1 MKTFQKGLF
10 LQMALRWAG
19 CSDAVTVACG
29 LFFHLSSWVANASQL
44 DSVSLTVRAH
54 LPGQHGSL
62 STEGIRKGNDQEQ
75 VSKLFRP
82 YLQRDKFSQEY
93 V

>member
-1 MKTFQKGLF
+1 MPSLWPV
-10 LQMALRWAG
+10 ALL
-19 CSDAVTVACG
+19 SAVTLGCKR
-29 LFFHLSSWVANASQL
+29 FSQL

-54 LPGQHGSL
+54 LPDQHGSL
-62 STEGIRKGNDQEQ
+62 STEDIRKGNDQEQ